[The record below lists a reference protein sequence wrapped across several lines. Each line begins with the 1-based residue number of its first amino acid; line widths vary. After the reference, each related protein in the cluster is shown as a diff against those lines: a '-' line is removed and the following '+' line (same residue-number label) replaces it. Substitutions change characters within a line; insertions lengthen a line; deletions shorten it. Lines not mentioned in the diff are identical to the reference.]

1 MVKAKKVSE
10 VVDKTAKP
18 TVKAVDKTA
27 KTAVKAVDKAAKTN
41 VKTAKETARVNAVDD
56 IDTMFNELAAKQK
69 KYKKKLEL
77 IEKEQ
82 LRIEKARIKEEQ
94 LAKAGVVVNNG
105 PIINPDP
112 PVHRYDSATG
122 LPVYKAKLLK
132 ANEGGGTSLCPFD
145 CNCCF

>member
-1 MVKAKKVSE
+1 MVKAAAVESKKS
-10 VVDKTAKP
+10 VVKVKEGVKVKP
-18 TVKAVDKTA
+18 IKPAKAVPI
-27 KTAVKAVDKAAKTN
+27 N
-41 VKTAKETARVNAVDD
+41 HVDD
-56 IDTMFNELAAKQK
+56 IESMFNELAAKKQK
-69 KYKKKLEL
+69 NKKKLEL

-82 LRIEKARIKEEQ
+82 LRIEKARIKEEK
-94 LAKAGVVVNNG
+94 LAKSGVVLNNG

-112 PVHRYDSATG
+112 PVHRIDAATG